1 MTKSEKTAA
10 DSAEDYRASHLK
22 RGDSYDA
29 TLAAGPFDAYM
40 ARIEDEHLRR
50 IVPVLFA
57 QARPR
62 YLDFACGTGRIIST
76 VAPMCAEAVGVDISP
91 SMLEQARPKTPTAQF
106 VQADLTRA
114 DVDLGQFDLVT
125 SFRFFGN
132 AQHDLRLA
140 VMKTLHRVLRSGGH
154 LIINSHRNPHSLA
167 TLLHAATGGSFGGMD
182 LHYFKLKSLLRD
194 CGFAV
199 AQVYPIGAWMYRYSI
214 QGQQHEPQRAAQLE
228 RRFSS
233 PIFAPV
239 SPDVVVVARKIG

>member
-29 TLAAGPFDAYM
+29 TLAAAPFDAYM
-40 ARIEDEHLRR
+40 ARVEDEHLRR
-50 IVPVLFA
+50 IVPALFV
-57 QARPR
+57 QGRPR
-62 YLDFACGTGRIIST
+62 YLDFACGTGRIIGT
-76 VAPMCAEAVGVDISP
+76 VAPMCAEAMGVDISP
-91 SMLEQARPKTPTAQF
+91 SMLEQARRKTPTAQF
-106 VQADLTRA
+106 VLADLTRA

-140 VMKTLHRVLRSGGH
+140 VIKTLHRVLRPGGH

-167 TLLHAATGGSFGGMD
+167 ALLHAATGGGFEGMD
-182 LHYFKLKSLLRD
+182 LHYFKVKSLLRD
-194 CGFAV
+194 CGLEV
-199 AQVYPIGAWMYRYSI
+199 VQVHPIGTWMYRSSV
-214 QGQQHEPQRAAQLE
+214 QSQQYEPQRSARLE

-233 PIFAPV
+233 PIFAPI
-239 SPDVVVVARKIG
+239 SPDVLLVARKIG

>member
-10 DSAEDYRASHLK
+10 DEDYRGSHLK

-29 TLAAGPFDAYM
+29 TLAAAPFDAYM

-50 IVPVLFA
+50 IVPALFA
-57 QARPR
+57 KGRPR
-62 YLDFACGTGRIIST
+62 YLDFACGTGRITGT
-76 VAPMCAEAVGVDISP
+76 VAPMCSEAVGVDISP
-91 SMLEQARPKTPTAQF
+91 SMIEQARRKIPTAQF
-106 VQADLTRA
+106 VLADLTRA

-140 VMKTLHRVLRSGGH
+140 VMKTLYRVLRPGGH

-167 TLLHAATGGSFGGMD
+167 ALLHAATGGGFEGMD
-182 LHYFKLKSLLRD
+182 LHYFKVKSLLRD
-194 CGFAV
+194 CGFEVVQAH
-199 AQVYPIGAWMYRYSI
+199 PIGTWMYRSSV
-214 QGQQHEPQRAAQLE
+214 QSQAHEPQRSARLE

-233 PIFAPV
+233 PIFAPI
-239 SPDVVVVARKIG
+239 SPDVLLVARKIG